1 MSEHTPVTL
10 KITFTPQES
19 PAPTPEVVRDWVAR
33 EVATM
38 SPIFIDHSTP
48 DRQRT
53 STLYDIT
60 SVELADS

>member
-1 MSEHTPVTL
+1 MSENSPATL

-48 DRQRT
+48 ERKRT

-60 SVELADS
+60 AVDIAEQ